1 MRLIVASLFQTSDLV
16 PDSFGAELKLAP
28 VLCCCVLVWHRDS
41 VSERLGFC
49 ILESE
54 RGSHC
59 MHLLLVQSSDWGGKC
74 RDLPPAAAAPGEAA
88 QAPPDV
94 RYRRGPRGDHSQPL
108 RRAGT
113 GRRRRSQGMD
123 QCGAGHVPSP
133 VRSADARQCT
143 QPVRP
148 SVGSPRPPPL
158 ALPVSHRRLGTRVKK
173 TDRNRSGNR
182 GYRSNRFEPVPVGFK
197 PT

>member
-41 VSERLGFC
+41 VLLLYPGKRT
-49 ILESE
+49 
-54 RGSHC
+54 RSHR

-123 QCGAGHVPSP
+123 QCGAGF
-133 VRSADARQCT
+133 
-143 QPVRP
+143 
-148 SVGSPRPPPL
+148 
-158 ALPVSHRRLGTRVKK
+158 
-173 TDRNRSGNR
+173 N
-182 GYRSNRFEPVPVGFK
+182 Y
-197 PT
+197 PTGPA

>member
-54 RGSHC
+54 RGSHR

-123 QCGAGHVPSP
+123 QCGGAGHVPSP
-133 VRSADARQCT
+133 DRSSERSADARQCS

-148 SVGSPRPPPL
+148 PAGPPVPPGPISPPPSPFPTVDS
-158 ALPVSHRRLGTRVKK
+158 ALLGM
-173 TDRNRSGNR
+173 
-182 GYRSNRFEPVPVGFK
+182 
-197 PT
+197 